1 MFQTLSVRSVYETVF
16 TVQEKVH
23 VYGALL
29 QNKLSYDCYC
39 KSKDYGSLIK
49 LGWCVVILCILK
61 GLENILLYSL
71 CGFFCLVY
79 CSFYAGLL
87 LALPSCPCLS
97 PHFRDRV
104 TRQGV
109 KGGGGLICK
118 VTLFC
123 KGEGDWCSDQWGSLV
138 FCFASLYIVSAMHLI
153 CDTIFVSLCDVD
165 RKVLYIIYS

>member
-49 LGWCVVILCILK
+49 LGWCVVILCIPK

-109 KGGGGLICK
+109 KGGGLNLQGHLVLQGGGGLMFRS
-118 VTLFC
+118 VRLLGFLFC
-123 KGEGDWCSDQWGSLV
+123 IFIHCLCNASNLWYHLCFTVWCGQK
-138 FCFASLYIVSAMHLI
+138 SAVYYL
-153 CDTIFVSLCDVD
+153 
-165 RKVLYIIYS
+165 